1 MSNVNVNYL
10 SNSQCGSLITTYY
23 VLGVGLTYSRA
34 DETYTARRKLESTR
48 DSIV

>member
-1 MSNVNVNYL
+1 MSNVNVNDL
-10 SNSQCGSLITTYY
+10 SMSMWISYYY